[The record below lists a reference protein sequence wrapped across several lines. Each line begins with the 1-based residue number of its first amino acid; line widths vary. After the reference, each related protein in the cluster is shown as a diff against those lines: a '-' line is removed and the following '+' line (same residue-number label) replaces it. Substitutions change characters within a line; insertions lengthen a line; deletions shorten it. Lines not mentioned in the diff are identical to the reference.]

1 MNYNN
6 MYPNRMSDNID
17 PNYIYPQPYIDP
29 LMYMNPYVMNNNQ
42 SGNFNQNIN
51 PEYSTYSNQYVDNQ
65 QFNPYGDIPNNN
77 MNEEFEN
84 NGSMNDMN
92 NQMNNQM
99 NNIPMI
105 PMMPPNMMFP
115 GMFPPNM
122 MYPGM
127 TPNMMYPGA
136 MFPGAMPPNM
146 MYPGVMQNIPTVNM
160 DEFDEE
166 EM

>member
-65 QFNPYGDIPNNN
+65 QFNPYENMPNN
-77 MNEEFEN
+77 MQEEFEN
-84 NGSMNDMN
+84 NNNMND
-92 NQMNNQM
+92 M

-115 GMFPPNM
+115 GMFP
-122 MYPGM
+122 
-127 TPNMMYPGA
+127 
-136 MFPGAMPPNM
+136 
-146 MYPGVMQNIPTVNM
+146 
-160 DEFDEE
+160 
-166 EM
+166 